1 MQGNG
6 PGQTELMRAVNGL
19 LLMTLLAGAASALP
33 TSAAA
38 APEPVRIA
46 RPGFSLD
53 AVLYRPDGQGPFPA
67 VVALHGC
74 AGLGKH
80 DIAERYR
87 DWAER
92 LTGMGFVVLFPDSFG
107 SRGLGPQCRVSN
119 RSVRASRERVEDAVA
134 ARRWLQ
140 EQPFVK
146 GDRISLLGWSNGA
159 TTVLYAVR
167 PEQPVAR
174 TGQDFRSA
182 VALYP
187 GCRRLQ
193 ATAWSARLPTLI
205 LIGGADDWTPAKACE
220 QMVAG
225 ARGRSAQVSITVYPG
240 AYHGFDEP
248 NLPIRILT
256 GMASSADGSGQVHQG
271 TDPAARAEALKRVPE
286 WLSR

>member
-1 MQGNG
+1 MVLFAAAAGAQ
-6 PGQTELMRAVNGL
+6 P
-19 LLMTLLAGAASALP
+19 AGAAS
-33 TSAAA
+33 S
-38 APEPVRIA
+38 PEPVRIT
-46 RPGFSLD
+46 RPGGSLE
-53 AVLYRPDGQGPFPA
+53 AMLYRPDGQGPFPA
-67 VVALHGC
+67 VIALHGC

-80 DIAERYR
+80 GMAERYR

-92 LTGMGFVVLFPDSFG
+92 LTGMGFIVLFPDSFG
-107 SRGLGPQCRVSN
+107 SRDLGPQCRVSN
-119 RSVRASRERVEDAVA
+119 RSVRASHERVADAVA

-146 GDRISLLGWSNGA
+146 ADRISLLGWSNGA

-167 PEQPVAR
+167 PEKSVDR
-174 TGQDFRSA
+174 TGPDFRSA

-193 ATAWSARLPTLI
+193 ATAWSGRLPTLI
-205 LIGGADDWTPAKACE
+205 LIGGADDWTPASACE

-225 ARGRSAQVSITVYPG
+225 ARGRSAQVSITVFPG

-248 NLPIRILT
+248 NLPLRVLS
-256 GMASSADGSGQVHQG
+256 GMASSANGSGEVHQG
-271 TDPAARAEALKRVPE
+271 TDSKARAEAIKRVPE